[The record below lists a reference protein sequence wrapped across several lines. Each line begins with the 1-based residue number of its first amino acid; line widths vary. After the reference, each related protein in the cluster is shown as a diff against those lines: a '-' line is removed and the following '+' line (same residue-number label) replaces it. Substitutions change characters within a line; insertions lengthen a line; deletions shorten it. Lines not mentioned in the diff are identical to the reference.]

1 MQIKTYYQFL
11 TNAFKIVSC
20 TPIFYCMSNNIET
33 YQKKRLQ
40 TSYISV
46 IISITLVLFVLGL
59 FGFVVLQ
66 TRALGTH
73 FREQIS
79 LNIFIE
85 NDANEKAI
93 ETLKDS
99 IEKTSYVKSLSF
111 MSKDEAA
118 ELMAADMGQDF
129 VDILGTNPLRDRL
142 DVKVKS
148 EYVTVK
154 TLDSIQQIILQ
165 NPIVYDIQYDK
176 NLIEKL
182 NDNLSKMSYWVLF
195 LTALLVLITIMLIN
209 STIRLSIYSKRF
221 TIKTMQMV
229 GATKSFIRRPFI
241 WMGIK
246 LGVISAILAVLA
258 LLGVGYY
265 LQEKIPGFTIK
276 ENYENY
282 AMVFG
287 GLLIL
292 GILIS
297 WVSTFFATRRFL
309 NLRTDELYY

>member
-1 MQIKTYYQFL
+1 
-11 TNAFKIVSC
+11 
-20 TPIFYCMSNNIET
+20 MSNKIET
-33 YQKKRLQ
+33 YQKKRLK

-66 TRALGTH
+66 TSALSTH
-73 FREQIS
+73 FKEQIS
-79 LNIFIE
+79 LNIFLK
-85 NDANEKAI
+85 NDADAKKVKR
-93 ETLKDS
+93 LKND
-99 IEKTSYVKSLSF
+99 IEKSSYVKSLSM

-118 ELMAADMGQDF
+118 KMMADDMGQDF
-129 VDILGTNPLRDRL
+129 VNILGTNPLRDRL
-142 DVKVKS
+142 DVKLKS
-148 EYVTVK
+148 DFVTVK
-154 TLDSIQQIILQ
+154 KLDSIQQIFAK
-165 NPIVYDIQYDK
+165 NPLVYDVQYDK
-176 NLIEKL
+176 NLIQKL

-195 LTALLVLITIMLIN
+195 LTVLLVLITIMLIN

-229 GATKSFIRRPFI
+229 GATKGFIRRPFI

-258 LLGVGYY
+258 LLGVGFY

-276 ENYENY
+276 ENYMSY
-282 AMVFG
+282 AYVFA
-287 GLLIL
+287 GLLLL

-297 WVSTFFATRRFL
+297 WISTYFATKRFL

>member
-1 MQIKTYYQFL
+1 
-11 TNAFKIVSC
+11 
-20 TPIFYCMSNNIET
+20 MSNKIET

-66 TRALGTH
+66 TRALSTH
-73 FREQIS
+73 FKEQIS
-79 LNIFIE
+79 LNIFLK
-85 NDANEKAI
+85 NDADAKKVKRLKNDIEKA
-93 ETLKDS
+93 
-99 IEKTSYVKSLSF
+99 SYVKSLSM
-111 MSKDEAA
+111 MSKEEAA
-118 ELMAADMGQDF
+118 KMMADDMGQDF
-129 VDILGTNPLRDRL
+129 VSILGTNPLRDRL
-142 DVKVKS
+142 DVKLKS
-148 EYVTVK
+148 DFVTVK
-154 TLDSIQQIILQ
+154 KLDSIQQIYAK
-165 NPIVYDIQYDK
+165 NPLVYDVQYDK
-176 NLIEKL
+176 NLIQKL

-195 LTALLVLITIMLIN
+195 LTVLLVLITIMLIN

-229 GATKSFIRRPFI
+229 GATKGFIRRPFI

-246 LGVISAILAVLA
+246 LGVISAIFAVLA
-258 LLGVGYY
+258 LLGVGFY

-276 ENYENY
+276 ENYMSY
-282 AMVFG
+282 AYVFA

-297 WVSTFFATRRFL
+297 WISTYFATKRFL